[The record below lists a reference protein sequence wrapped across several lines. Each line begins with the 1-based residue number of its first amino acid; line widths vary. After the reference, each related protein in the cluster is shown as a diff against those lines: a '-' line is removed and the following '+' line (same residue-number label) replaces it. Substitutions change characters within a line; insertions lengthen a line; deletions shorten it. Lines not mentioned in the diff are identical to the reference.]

1 MAGAVSVTL
10 QSTVQDQSGFISSA
24 DDVNRALSHNA
35 AVVEDHWR
43 EMRNRKRLYT
53 WGGLAGIIVALAAS
67 LWFANETNS
76 GKFFERL
83 PYIFDF
89 FIDLTPRDWLE
100 PFRAL
105 LDLPSPYEDGSLKFN
120 YPEGRIVLFGGLYIP
135 EYIHKMVETLNIAL
149 LSTLIGLTFGFA
161 LCFLAAK
168 NLTTNRWLR
177 FSVRRFMELLR
188 AFPEIVIA
196 GFFLAIFSLGPIA
209 AIIAVSIHTIGA
221 LGKMYFEVVENA
233 DMRPD
238 EGLRAA
244 GANWFERV
252 RFGIVPQVL
261 PNFLSYFLLRFE
273 INVRAS
279 TIIGAV
285 GGGGIGE
292 TLRLSI
298 SQGHEAKT
306 IAIIALL
313 FCTIVAVDQ
322 FSAWLR
328 GRLIG
333 AQAFEFGKGM

>member
-1 MAGAVSVTL
+1 MTSTTLNKSVSSLDGA
-10 QSTVQDQSGFISSA
+10 STSRSSQHERLSGQARI
-24 DDVNRALSHNA
+24 
-35 AVVEDHWR
+35 VEGHWR

-53 WGGLAGIIVALAAS
+53 FGGLIGLILALAAS
-67 LWFANETNS
+67 LWFANETNA

-83 PYIFDF
+83 PYIPDF
-89 FIDLTPRDWLE
+89 FIDLKPRDWLE

-105 LDLPSPYEDGSLKFN
+105 FDLKTPYEDGSLKFN
-120 YPEGRIVLFGGLYIP
+120 YPEGRVYFTESFYIP
-135 EYIHKMVETLNIAL
+135 EYIYKMVETLNIAL
-149 LSTLIGLTFGFA
+149 LSTLIGFTFGFA

-168 NLTTNRWLR
+168 NITTNRWLR
-177 FSVRRFMELLR
+177 FIVRRFMELLR

-196 GFFLAIFSLGPIA
+196 GLFLTIFSLGPIA

-238 EGLRAA
+238 EGLRAS
-244 GANWFERV
+244 GANWVERV
-252 RFGIVPQVL
+252 RYGIVPQVM
-261 PNFLSYFLLRFE
+261 PNFASYFLLRFE

-292 TLRLSI
+292 SLRLSI

-306 IAIIALL
+306 IAIISLL

-328 GRLIG
+328 GRMVG
-333 AQAFEFGKGM
+333 TQAFEFGKV